1 MHFIDVCIQSWLVA
15 NIYSRCFNCNGNC
28 NIIPENK
35 EKNREHEH
43 NLYVI

>member
-1 MHFIDVCIQSWLVA
+1 MTWPKDKMGSQIVSSESDI
-15 NIYSRCFNCNGNC
+15 CNGNC

-43 NLYVI
+43 KLYVI